1 MAREVVSYRMIS
13 KLLAAMTPVE
23 KYLKEGRPLTDLHVE
38 SISLAVGVLQTFLD
52 IWKARYKYKEKRAK
66 TKSAEVWFPDPPD
79 KIKKGV
85 RRHSAAV
92 VLGRLGGSKG
102 GKARAKKLSWK
113 QRAAIAR
120 LAARTRW
127 ARVNASKG
135 SS

>member
-1 MAREVVSYRMIS
+1 MAKDTATYRMVS
-13 KLLAAMTPVE
+13 KLLAATTPVE
-23 KYLKEGRPLTDLHVE
+23 KYLKEGRPLTDLQVE

-52 IWKARYKYKEKRAK
+52 IWKARHKYREKRAK
-66 TKSAEVWFPDPPD
+66 AQSAEVWFEDVAG
-79 KIKKGV
+79 KNKKGV
-85 RRHSAAV
+85 KRHSAAV

-102 GKARAKKLSWK
+102 GKARAKKLSSK

-127 ARVNASKG
+127 ARANASKG

>member
-1 MAREVVSYRMIS
+1 MTRETASYRIIS

-23 KYLKEGRPLTDLHVE
+23 KHLKDGRPLTDLQVE
-38 SISLAVGVLQTFLD
+38 SISLAIGVLQTFLD
-52 IWKARYKYKEKRAK
+52 IWKARYKYKEKRPK
-66 TKSAEVWFPDPPD
+66 TKSAEAWFPDD
-79 KIKKGV
+79 ADRNKKGV

-120 LAARTRW
+120 LAARARW
-127 ARVNASKG
+127 ARVNASKDAP
-135 SS
+135 